1 MGAGVSC
8 TSAALPRPLTIAR
21 RIPKV
26 MAIRPKNPEDA
37 MSDGEIFESGLVAGR
52 DGLSIALAGVTLGG
66 KA

>member
-1 MGAGVSC
+1 M
-8 TSAALPRPLTIAR
+8 PRPLTIAR

-37 MSDGEIFESGLVAGR
+37 MSDGEIFKSGLVAGR